1 MVTKFELLFCCPDAK
16 INLWS
21 QQLKFGKTFS
31 DFLFLDIFKMSIF
44 HFSKKVLRKKLVK
57 IEGPRFFKL
66 LLEYIL
72 LSKEY
77 IFYFDLS
84 IIRYKM

>member
-1 MVTKFELLFCCPDAK
+1 MVTLFELLFLVGDAK

-44 HFSKKVLRKKLVK
+44 HFSKKVLRKKTT
-57 IEGPRFFKL
+57 
-66 LLEYIL
+66 
-72 LSKEY
+72 
-77 IFYFDLS
+77 
-84 IIRYKM
+84 

>member
-31 DFLFLDIFKMSIF
+31 DFLFLDIYKCPKSTFP
-44 HFSKKVLRKKLVK
+44 KK
-57 IEGPRFFKL
+57 
-66 LLEYIL
+66 
-72 LSKEY
+72 S
-77 IFYFDLS
+77 
-84 IIRYKM
+84 